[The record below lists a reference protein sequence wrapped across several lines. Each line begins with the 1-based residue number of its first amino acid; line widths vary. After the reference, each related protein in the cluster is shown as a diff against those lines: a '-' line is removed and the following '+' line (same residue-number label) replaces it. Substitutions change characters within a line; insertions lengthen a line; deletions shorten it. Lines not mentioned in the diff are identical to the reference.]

1 MPIQPASLMR
11 RARIPIYRQKLRR
24 WYENVIAQLS
34 NLQTHPSVRL
44 ALEEGRIALHGWVYD
59 IESGSI
65 AAFDGA
71 TRQFVPLAANP
82 RVCAIPLRQP
92 TAA

>member
-1 MPIQPASLMR
+1 MVR
-11 RARIPIYRQKLRR
+11 
-24 WYENVIAQLS
+24 ENVIAQLA

-71 TRQFVPLAANP
+71 THSSATRPLILAFVPYRYANLP
-82 RVCAIPLRQP
+82 QRNLIF
-92 TAA
+92 

>member
-1 MPIQPASLMR
+1 MVR
-11 RARIPIYRQKLRR
+11 
-24 WYENVIAQLS
+24 ENVIAQLA

-65 AAFDGA
+65 AAFDGKSECGRA
-71 TRQFVPLAANP
+71 SLTTRAESA
-82 RVCAIPLRQP
+82 
-92 TAA
+92 

>member
-1 MPIQPASLMR
+1 MVR
-11 RARIPIYRQKLRR
+11 
-24 WYENVIAQLS
+24 ENVIAQLA

-65 AAFDGA
+65 AALTA
-71 TRQFVPLAANP
+71 QPASLCHWPLILAFVPYRYANRP
-82 RVCAIPLRQP
+82 QRNLILNHQEIHHDSV
-92 TAA
+92 TN